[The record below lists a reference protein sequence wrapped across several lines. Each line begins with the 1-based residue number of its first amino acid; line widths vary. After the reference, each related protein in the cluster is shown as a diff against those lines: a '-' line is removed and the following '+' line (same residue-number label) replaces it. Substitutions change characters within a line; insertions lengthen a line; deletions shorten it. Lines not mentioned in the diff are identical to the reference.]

1 MCFQFGSESDLL
13 LTPQSGCLAVSVA
26 FTVSACVAVGVDVD
40 SVVFVLIFEIFSNVS
55 VDCVGC
61 ASVFNG

>member
-1 MCFQFGSESDLL
+1 MPLKGNLAQCATSSAQ
-13 LTPQSGCLAVSVA
+13 LTSQLAA
-26 FTVSACVAVGVDVD
+26 TPP

-61 ASVFNG
+61 A